1 MPSIKY
7 RIFLWESVLVS
18 IIFRNF
24 ADAFNTFIGALVCM
38 ADDIRKY
45 QNAVDAIKTAILQSQ
60 ARAAKAVNQ
69 EQLALYYGIG
79 RYVSANTR
87 KKNWGTGAIEA
98 ISSQLRKELPGL
110 RGFSA
115 TSMRNMRTFY
125 EEWRLLEANSS
136 VTTDEINAVPSNSSV
151 ATDEFT
157 KINANSAVTTADSAD
172 DAEIRQLQLANL
184 PNFPLR
190 EFLSISFTHHV
201 AILAKAKTYEE
212 RVFYM
217 KYADMYKA
225 TVEDVE
231 KVIKQDLYHHQDK
244 MPNNFLAT
252 IPNYKQAYRAIRMFK
267 DEYLLDF
274 INVEELGMHDED
286 IDESVIESNIV
297 HNVKNFIMT
306 FGRGFT
312 FSGSQVHY
320 DKLGHDHWIDLLFF
334 NRDLNRTVV
343 FELKNGKFKVAYLAQ
358 LSAYL
363 RILNDDDRRDHEEAP
378 IGIILCKETDKDY
391 AGYIMQDFRQP
402 MGVATYKT
410 ADEMD
415 PELLKALP
423 PKEELQRVFAESSKK
438 AEK

>member
-1 MPSIKY
+1 
-7 RIFLWESVLVS
+7 
-18 IIFRNF
+18 
-24 ADAFNTFIGALVCM
+24 M
-38 ADDIRKY
+38 ADEIRKY
-45 QNAVDAIKTAILQSQ
+45 QNAVDIIKTAILQSQ

-79 RYVSANTR
+79 RYVSANSR
-87 KKNWGTGAIEA
+87 KKNWGTGAIET
-98 ISSQLRKELPGL
+98 ISEQLRKELPGL

-115 TSMRNMRTFY
+115 RNIKNMRTFF
-125 EEWRLLEANSS
+125 EEWHMIEQY
-136 VTTDEINAVPSNSSV
+136 
-151 ATDEFT
+151 
-157 KINANSAVTTADSAD
+157 NSAVTTAEITKINTSGNSAVVTADFKD

-190 EFLSISFTHHV
+190 EFLSISFTHHI
-201 AILAKAKTYEE
+201 AILTKAKTYEE

-217 KYADMYKA
+217 KYADGFKP
-225 TVEDVE
+225 TVEDLE

-244 MPNNFLAT
+244 MPNNFLTT
-252 IPNYKQAYRAIRMFK
+252 IPDYKKAYRAIRMFK

-286 IDESVIESNIV
+286 INESVIESNIV

-306 FGRGFT
+306 FGRGFS
-312 FSGSQVHY
+312 FCGCQVHF

-343 FELKNGKFKVAYLAQ
+343 FELKNGKFKVGYLAQ

-378 IGIILCKETDKDY
+378 IGIILCKEADKDY

-423 PKEELQRVFAESSKK
+423 PKEELQRVFVESSKK
-438 AEK
+438 ED

>member
-1 MPSIKY
+1 MEEYNK
-7 RIFLWESVLVS
+7 
-18 IIFRNF
+18 
-24 ADAFNTFIGALVCM
+24 T
-38 ADDIRKY
+38 Y
-45 QNAVDAIKTAILQSQ
+45 QNAVDVIKTAILQSQ

-79 RYVSANTR
+79 RYVSANSR
-87 KKNWGTGAIEA
+87 KKNWGKGAIDT
-98 ISSQLRKELPGL
+98 ISEQLRKELPGL

-115 TSMRNMRTFY
+115 PSLRKMRIFY
-125 EEWRLLEANSS
+125 EEWMMLERNSFVPTNKLESQSEKMFVPTNKITKINTKSS
-136 VTTDEINAVPSNSSV
+136 VV
-151 ATDEFT
+151 TDEF
-157 KINANSAVTTADSAD
+157 AADS
-172 DAEIRQLQLANL
+172 EIRQLQLANL

-190 EFLSISFTHHV
+190 EFLSISFTHHI
-201 AILAKAKTYEE
+201 AILSKAKTYEE

-217 KYADMYKA
+217 KYADGYKP
-225 TVEDVE
+225 TVEDLE

-244 MPNNFLAT
+244 MPNNFLTT
-252 IPNYKQAYRAIRMFK
+252 IPDYKKAYRAIRMFK
-267 DEYLLDF
+267 DEYLLNF

-286 IDESVIESNIV
+286 IDESVIESSIV

-306 FGRGFT
+306 FGRGFS

-343 FELKNGKFKVAYLAQ
+343 FELKNGNFKVAYLAQ

-378 IGIILCKETDKDY
+378 IGIILCKHADKDY
-391 AGYIMQDFRQP
+391 AGYIMQDFKQP

-423 PKEELQRVFAESSKK
+423 PKDELQRVFEESSK
-438 AEK
+438 EEEV

>member
-1 MPSIKY
+1 
-7 RIFLWESVLVS
+7 
-18 IIFRNF
+18 
-24 ADAFNTFIGALVCM
+24 M
-38 ADDIRKY
+38 ADEIRKY
-45 QNAVDAIKTAILQSQ
+45 QSAVDIIKTAILQSQ

-79 RYVSANTR
+79 RYVSANSR
-87 KKNWGTGAIEA
+87 KKNWGTGAIET
-98 ISSQLRKELPGL
+98 ISEQLRKELPGL

-115 TSMRNMRTFY
+115 RNIKNMRTFF
-125 EEWRLLEANSS
+125 EEWRMIEHHNS
-136 VTTDEINAVPSNSSV
+136 AV
-151 ATDEFT
+151 ATAEIT
-157 KINANSAVTTADSAD
+157 KINTTFNSAVVTADFRE

-190 EFLSISFTHHV
+190 EFLSISFTHHI
-201 AILAKAKTYEE
+201 AILTKAKTYEE
-212 RVFYM
+212 RIFYM

-225 TVEDVE
+225 TVEDLE

-252 IPNYKQAYRAIRMFK
+252 IPDYKQAYRAIRMFK

-286 IDESVIESNIV
+286 INENVIESNIV

-306 FGRGFT
+306 FGRGFS
-312 FSGSQVHY
+312 FSGSQVHF

-343 FELKNGKFKVAYLAQ
+343 FELKNGKFKVGYLAQ

-378 IGIILCKETDKDY
+378 IGIILCKEADKDY

-423 PKEELQRVFAESSKK
+423 PKEELQRVFVESSKK
-438 AEK
+438 SANE

>member
-1 MPSIKY
+1 MEQDIITY
-7 RIFLWESVLVS
+7 R
-18 IIFRNF
+18 
-24 ADAFNTFIGALVCM
+24 
-38 ADDIRKY
+38 
-45 QNAVDAIKTAILQSQ
+45 NAVDIIKSAILQSQ

-69 EQLALYYGIG
+69 EQLALYFGIG
-79 RYVSANTR
+79 RYISENTR
-87 KKNWGTGAIEA
+87 NKNWGTGAIA
-98 ISSQLRKELPGL
+98 NISKQLRQELPGL
-110 RGFSA
+110 RGFGESNLK
-115 TSMRNMRTFY
+115 NMRLFY
-125 EEWRLLEANSS
+125 EAWYMIEPNSPIAIGELS
-136 VTTDEINAVPSNSSV
+136 EETKEYAEGTVEQNDSQIN
-151 ATDEFT
+151 T
-157 KINANSAVTTADSAD
+157 
-172 DAEIRQLQLANL
+172 IRQLRLANL
-184 PNFPLR
+184 PDFPLA

-201 AILAKAKTYEE
+201 RILENAKDTDE
-212 RVFYM
+212 RLFYIRFCHN
-217 KYADMYKA
+217 YKP
-225 TVEDVE
+225 TTDDLPN
-231 KVIKQDLYHHQDK
+231 IIRKQDLYHHQDK

-252 IPNYKQAYRAIRMFK
+252 IPDYKQAYRAIRMFK

-286 IDESVIESNIV
+286 VDEKVIESNIV

-312 FSGSQVHY
+312 FSGSQVHF

-343 FELKNGKFKVAYLAQ
+343 FELKNGNFKVAYLAQ

-378 IGIILCKETDKDY
+378 IGIILCKNADKDY

-402 MGVATYKT
+402 MGVASYKT

-423 PKEELQRVFAESSKK
+423 PKEELQRVFEDSSKQK
-438 AEK
+438 E